1 MIRNS
6 NSGHKGNVINQK
18 NTFIFILFRKKD
30 YYYHLL
36 AKAPVPIY
44 IQATDK
50 KKKSFCFL
58 RHILYI

>member
-18 NTFIFILFRKKD
+18 NAFIFILFRKKD

-36 AKAPVPIY
+36 ATKVSEI
-44 IQATDK
+44 
-50 KKKSFCFL
+50 SLFL
-58 RHILYI
+58 PRAK